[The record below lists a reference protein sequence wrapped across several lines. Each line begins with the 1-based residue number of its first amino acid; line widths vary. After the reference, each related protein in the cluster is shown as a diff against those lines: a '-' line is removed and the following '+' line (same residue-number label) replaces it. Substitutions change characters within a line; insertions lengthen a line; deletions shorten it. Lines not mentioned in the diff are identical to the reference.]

1 MTAIDE
7 LRVQLSQRLRS
18 HALPTW
24 DEFARLWMAFN
35 VLYRAE
41 PDRTERDRV
50 VACVRSRLTAERA
63 SAALR
68 LVSSEV
74 DKILALPPG
83 RMLLESD
90 DPDFRA
96 ESNRWAGVYRSPTAT
111 VVERIA
117 AVSAVLYHVRCNLL
131 HGDKEPDDER
141 DRMLVSA
148 SAAILRA
155 LVLAVEQGRDRTGE

>member
-1 MTAIDE
+1 
-7 LRVQLSQRLRS
+7 
-18 HALPTW
+18 
-24 DEFARLWMAFN
+24 MAFN
-35 VLYRAE
+35 VLYRVE

-50 VACVRSRLTAERA
+50 VACVRSRLTAGRA

-68 LVSSEV
+68 LVSSDV

-96 ESNRWAGVYRSPTAT
+96 ESNRWADIYRAPTAT

-117 AVSAVLYHVRCNLL
+117 AVSAVLYQVRCNLL
-131 HGDKEPDDER
+131 HGDKDPDDER

-155 LVLAVEQGRDRTGE
+155 LVPAVEQGRDRTGE